1 MDLRDALQQ
10 ALGAQYTVERELGGG
25 GMSRVFLALDRT
37 LGRRIVAKV
46 LAPELAAGVNRER
59 FEQEV
64 QLSAQLQHPN
74 IVTVLG
80 TGMLGE
86 LPYYTMP
93 FVAGESLRAALEQR
107 GTIPPR
113 EAVPILRDA
122 ARALAFA
129 HARGVVHRDI
139 KPDNVLLVRR
149 AGVIAPVLIDF
160 GIAVPITAD
169 GREAF
174 RAGTPVYM
182 APEQLAGM
190 ASSAGTD
197 VWAACVSL
205 YETITGRVPFD
216 GPDLVTTTRLV
227 LEAPLAFPTEVAGFD
242 GKLWAV
248 LTRGLRKDPSDRTPT
263 ARDLKTALSD
273 WLARHTALP
282 PEPVAPAPRKRV
294 PSEFE
299 VLIRKKLTEG

>member
-1 MDLRDALQQ
+1 MGEVWEAHHATLHRLVALKLVRVGGELRARL
-10 ALGAQYTVERELGGG
+10 
-25 GMSRVFLALDRT
+25 LDEAR
-37 LGRRIVAKV
+37 LIASLRHPAIVAV
-46 LAPELAAGVNRER
+46 HDAGVTEHGIGY
-59 FEQEV
+59 
-64 QLSAQLQHPN
+64 LAMD
-74 IVTVLG
+74 VL
-80 TGMLGE
+80 E
-86 LPYYTMP
+86 
-93 FVAGESLRAALEQR
+93 GESLASRLDR
-107 GTIPPR
+107 GPLPVR
-113 EAVPILRDA
+113 EAVELFVDLLGGLEA
-122 ARALAFA
+122 A
-129 HARGVVHRDI
+129 HAAGIIHRDI